1 MVKVTKK
8 NNLNKQ
14 KVIVIAMSNKSKIR
28 KLLPHLNLIMIN
40 KKKTSNNLPQ
50 GQIVKKTKKKKNKKV
65 QQVVVQKVVTK

>member
-28 KLLPHLNLIMIN
+28 KLLPRLNLIMIN
-40 KKKTSNNLPQ
+40 KKTNNNLPQ
-50 GQIVKKTKKKKNKKV
+50 DQIVKKTKRKKNKKV